1 MRGIRSALSGVVL
14 LAALTAAGGAAT
26 IAPGPPGDAFYS
38 PPSPLP
44 VQRDGAIIWAR
55 PFSGGSAL
63 SSASVNYRL
72 LYETLTVNGTFV
84 AVSGTLAI
92 PHGAPPV
99 NGWPLLSWAHGTV
112 GDGPQCAPSRTGA
125 ANGEQRMLDGFVR
138 RGYAVAQTDYEGNG
152 TPGIH
157 PYMVGAV
164 AARDVTSIV
173 LAARELDPHVGR
185 TWVVMGHSEG
195 GAAALATAVIGQQLA
210 PGLDLAGVVSYAP
223 FVYPEAILEGEM
235 HADKPNSGM
244 AFLALL
250 IEGFSTADPR
260 VVPSEMLEPDAMRLI
275 PEVLGRCIDD
285 LMDDSGWAR
294 FVPLAIFRPQGE
306 ASVEA
311 LYSDLVANDPMNF
324 SIGVPALLVQGAS
337 DTMVSPV
344 ATLTL
349 SNRLRHNGAA
359 VTLQDYAGAT
369 HGSVLAASSDD
380 VADWLAKRFAA
391 ATAAAPP

>member
-1 MRGIRSALSGVVL
+1 MRGIWSALSGVVL
-14 LAALTAAGGAAT
+14 LSALTAAGGAAT

-72 LYETLTVNGTFV
+72 LYETLTVNGSFV

-92 PHGAPPV
+92 PRGAPPA
-99 NGWPLLSWAHGTV
+99 NGWPLISWAHGTV

-125 ANGEQRMLDGFVR
+125 PNGEQRMLDGFVQ

-173 LAARELDPHVGR
+173 LAARELVPQIGR

-195 GAAALATAVIGQQLA
+195 GAAALATAVLGQKLA
-210 PGLDLAGVVSYAP
+210 PSLDLAGVVSYAP

-260 VVPSEMLEPDAMRLI
+260 VVPSEMLEPDAMRLM

-285 LMDDSGWAR
+285 LMDDSAWAR

-337 DTMVSPV
+337 DTMVSPM

>member
-1 MRGIRSALSGVVL
+1 MSAAVL

-44 VQRDGAIIWAR
+44 VQHDGAIIWAR

-72 LYETLTVNGTFV
+72 LYETLTVNGGFV

-92 PHGAPPV
+92 PHGTPPP

-112 GDGPQCAPSRTGA
+112 GDGPQCAPSRTDA
-125 ANGEQRMLDGFVR
+125 PNGEQRMLDGFVQ

-157 PYMVGAV
+157 PYMVGDV

-173 LAARELDPHVGR
+173 LASRELVPQIGR
-185 TWVVMGHSEG
+185 TWVAMGHSEG
-195 GAAALATAVIGQQLA
+195 GAAALATAVVGQQLA
-210 PGLDLAGVVSYAP
+210 PSLNLAGAVSYAP
-223 FVYPEAILEGEM
+223 FTYPESILQGEI
-235 HADKPNSGM
+235 HSDKPNSGM

-250 IEGFSTADPR
+250 IEGFSAADPR
-260 VVPSEMLEPDAMRLI
+260 VVPSEMLEPEAMRFM
-275 PEVLGRCIDD
+275 PEVLARCIDE
-285 LMDDSGWAR
+285 LMDGSDWATL
-294 FVPLAIFRPQGE
+294 VPLSIFRPQGE

-311 LYSDLVANDPMNF
+311 FYSDLVANDPINF
-324 SIGVPALLVQGAS
+324 SIAVPALLVQGAS
-337 DTMVSPV
+337 DTMVSPM

-349 SNRLRHNGAA
+349 SNRLRRNGTP
-359 VTLQDYAGAT
+359 VTLQTYPGAT
-369 HGSVLAASSDD
+369 HGTVLAASADD

-391 ATAAAPP
+391 AAAL